1 MNKKFKFYLFQ
12 LIFWQKHDIF
22 RKLKKTTNRG
32 KYLKLKQKTRNS
44 SKKLKVR
51 RIFPHLRYQVMLQK
65 KPDIEEPDIQIC
77 IQICPEML
85 KIFEYPTAIV
95 YRKKS

>member
-51 RIFPHLRYQVMLQK
+51 EDFPTPEVPSDVRKK
-65 KPDIEEPDIQIC
+65 KPEID
-77 IQICPEML
+77 
-85 KIFEYPTAIV
+85 
-95 YRKKS
+95 SH